1 MRRLLFAV
9 NVLIAI
15 AIVAAGVAYYWF
27 FWRPLPQTSGSI
39 ATLVSQPVEVV
50 RDALGV
56 PHIRAKTLDDALFAQ
71 GYVTAADRMFQMD
84 ALRRLSAGNLA
95 EVVGQ
100 VALDSDT
107 ESRRLRLR
115 RIAEQI
121 YTQLSPAE
129 RAEMAAYARGVN
141 AYIESHQ
148 GRYGFE
154 FEALGYD
161 PRAWTGVDSILI
173 GLHMFR
179 ILTSDWRAKLT
190 KEQMLRTGE
199 PAKVNYLFGF
209 RDGAEFMPGG
219 DVKPGSN
226 AWAISG
232 AHTWNA
238 KPMLSNDMHLE
249 FSIPGIWYQAH
260 LTAPGLNVE
269 GFALPGVP
277 GIITGHNDRIAWG
290 VTNLGFDVQDLYIEK
305 INMRTGQYE
314 FQGHVEQARGEREI
328 IPVKG
333 GQPREIFSW
342 VTRHGPIV
350 VNEAVNEAVDQTV
363 NGGGPAMPAAPNAA
377 RRQMALKWSADQP
390 GVFDFMFLDLDRAR
404 NWQEFTSVLSRFG
417 GPGQNFVYA
426 DADGNIGYHA
436 TGKLPVRRTWYGD
449 VPVDG
454 ASGNFEWDG
463 YIPFDQLPQAFNP
476 PNGFAVTANQNPFP
490 VDYPYHVSGNFASH
504 YRSRQIFDMLSKSGN
519 KLRPE
524 DSLRVEKDV
533 YSAYH
538 EFLAKRI
545 VKAYSSRYGVNR
557 QLSDADDL
565 LKTWNGQMDKELPQP
580 LITELTSNYIRKAV
594 AERAAPGSGNLYS
607 YQLSSALIQ
616 RLLTEQ
622 PRYWFT
628 DYDQML
634 LQAFADAME
643 EGARMQGTDP
653 KRWKW
658 GKYRF
663 LRIVSPVG
671 SHLPLIGDYF
681 NIGPAP
687 MSGGPVSVKQTTPTL
702 GPSERMDTS
711 TGDWDA
717 SLWDLVTGESG
728 HWASSHYKDQFDAYY
743 NGTSF
748 PMQFG
753 KVEAKSSVRFV
764 PRQTK

>member
-1 MRRLLFAV
+1 MRRLLFGV
-9 NVLIAI
+9 NILIAI
-15 AIVAAGVAYYWF
+15 AIVAAAVAYYWF
-27 FWRPLPQTSGSI
+27 FWRSLPQTSGTI
-39 ATLVSQPVEVV
+39 QTLVTQPVEVS

-56 PHIRAKTLDDALFAQ
+56 PHIRARNIDDALFVQ

-84 ALRRLSAGNLA
+84 ALRRLSAGDLS
-95 EVVGQ
+95 EVIGPA
-100 VALDSDT
+100 ALEADT

-115 RIAEQI
+115 RMAEEI
-121 YTQLSPAE
+121 YTRLPDAE
-129 RAEMAAYARGVN
+129 RAEMAAYTRGVN
-141 AYIESHQ
+141 AYIDSHK

-161 PRAWTGVDSILI
+161 PRAWTGVDTVLV

-179 ILTSDWRAKLT
+179 LLASDWRAKLT

-199 PAKVNYLFGF
+199 PAKVNYLFGV
-209 RDGAEFMPGG
+209 RSGAEFMPGG

-232 AHTWNA
+232 AHTSNG

-249 FSIPGIWYQAH
+249 YSIPGIWYMAH

-277 GIITGHNDRIAWG
+277 GIIVGHNDRIAWG

-333 GQPREIFSW
+333 GKPREIFTW
-342 VTRHGPIV
+342 VTRHGPV
-350 VNEAVNEAVDQTV
+350 LVNDTALGAPA
-363 NGGGPAMPAAPNAA
+363 GGN
-377 RRQMALKWSADQP
+377 RREMALKWTADQP
-390 GVFDFMFLDLDRAR
+390 GVFDFVFLDVDRAS
-404 NWQEFTSVLSRFG
+404 NWREFNAAISRFG

-426 DADGNIGYHA
+426 DVDGNIGYHA
-436 TGKLPVRRTWYGD
+436 TGKLPIRKNFYGD

-454 ASGNFEWDG
+454 ASGDFEWDG

-476 PNGFAVTANQNPFP
+476 ANGFAVTANQNPFP
-490 VDYPYHVSGNFASH
+490 ADYPYHVSGNFASH
-504 YRSRQIFDMLSKSGN
+504 YRSRQIFDMLSKTGH
-519 KLRPE
+519 KLQPA

-538 EFLAKRI
+538 DFLAKRI
-545 VKAYSSRYGVNR
+545 VKAYSSRYGVNK

-565 LKTWNGQMDKELPQP
+565 LKNWNGQMDRDLPQP
-580 LITELTSNYIRKAV
+580 LITELTSAYVRKAV
-594 AERAAPGSGNLYS
+594 AERAAPGSGAIYGT
-607 YQLSSALIQ
+607 QLSAALIQ
-616 RLLTEQ
+616 RLLTEE
-622 PRYWFT
+622 PKDWFP

-643 EGARMQGTDP
+643 EGGRMQGTDP
-653 KRWKW
+653 KQWKW
-658 GKYRF
+658 GKYRY
-663 LRIVSPVG
+663 LDIASPVG
-671 SHLPLIGDYF
+671 SHLPLIGSYF
-681 NIGPAP
+681 NIGPVP
-687 MSGGPVSVKQTTPTL
+687 MSGGPVSVKQTTPAL
-702 GPSERMDTS
+702 GPSERMDTAA
-711 TGDWDA
+711 GDWDA
-717 SLWDLVTGESG
+717 SLWDVVTGESG
-728 HWASSHYKDQFDAYY
+728 HWASGHYKDQFDSYY
-743 NGTSF
+743 YGTSF

-753 KVEAKSSVRFV
+753 KVDAKSTVRFV
-764 PRQTK
+764 PR